1 MATET
6 LSEAEKMRRVP
17 GIYFATEPLG
27 RVAKVEGTGIE
38 VWLIASAYR
47 RGGRSVVDAAY
58 HFLTPEQRQAAL
70 DYYALFSEEI
80 DARLDYEDQITPE
93 WLYERYPF
101 MRPAAANPPCT
112 EPSPPDAPD
121 RSER

>member
-38 VWLIASAYR
+38 VWLIALAYR
-47 RGGRSVVDAAY
+47 QGGRATVDAAY

-70 DYYALFSEEI
+70 DYYARFPEEI
-80 DARLDYEDQITPE
+80 DERLAYEEQITPE

-101 MRPAAANPPCT
+101 MRPAAAGQPCT
-112 EPSPPDAPD
+112 EPSPTDAHD